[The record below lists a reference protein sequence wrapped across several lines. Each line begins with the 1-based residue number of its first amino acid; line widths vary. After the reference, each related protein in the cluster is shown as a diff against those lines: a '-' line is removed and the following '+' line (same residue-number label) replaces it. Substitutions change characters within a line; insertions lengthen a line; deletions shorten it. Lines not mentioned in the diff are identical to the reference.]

1 MYARLIESSG
11 HRPLLLFEDG
21 STGIPVN
28 LGLFSRRQ
36 FLDLL
41 GRRFEVGTR
50 LSAQHYTVRLPERAG
65 HPH

>member
-1 MYARLIESSG
+1 MYARLIESAA
-11 HRPLLLFEDG
+11 HRPMLLFDDG

-28 LGLFSRRQ
+28 LGLYSRRQ

-50 LSAQHYTVRLPERAG
+50 LSAQHYTVRLPQRTEHR
-65 HPH
+65 H